1 MPNIDRTRSG
11 NPTLRV
17 IGNALTAGSSATEQM
32 TVRGTVG
39 KTAVLFV
46 LLLISAGWSWWKF
59 FAAGPQAIEP
69 FMMGGVIG
77 GLVLALATVFKPN
90 WAAITAPLYA
100 ILEGLFIGGISALFA
115 LHYGPVVIQAVMLT
129 LGVMAGMLILYASG
143 TIRVTQRFYVGVMAA
158 TFGVMLFYLVTWILS
173 FFHVATGF
181 LFFGSTTS
189 IVISLAFVAIAALNL
204 VLDFDFINRAS
215 KAGAPQYLEWYGAFA
230 LMVTLIWLYLEALR
244 LMANLNGR

>member
-1 MPNIDRTRSG
+1 
-11 NPTLRV
+11 
-17 IGNALTAGSSATEQM
+17 
-32 TVRGTVG
+32 
-39 KTAVLFV
+39 
-46 LLLISAGWSWWKF
+46 
-59 FAAGPQAIEP
+59 
-69 FMMGGVIG
+69 
-77 GLVLALATVFKPN
+77 
-90 WAAITAPLYA
+90 
-100 ILEGLFIGGISALFA
+100 
-115 LHYGPVVIQAVMLT
+115 MLT

-158 TFGVMLFYLVTWILS
+158 TFGVMLFYLATWVLG

-204 VLDFDFINRAS
+204 VLDFDFINRAA

>member
-1 MPNIDRTRSG
+1 MANFNRTRSG

-17 IGNALTAGSSATEQM
+17 LGDALTAGSSATERM
-32 TVRGTVG
+32 TIGGTVG

-46 LLLISAGWSWWKF
+46 LLLISAGWTWWKF
-59 FAAGPQAIEP
+59 STAGPQAVEP
-69 FMMGGVIG
+69 FMMGGMIG

-115 LHYGPVVIQAVMLT
+115 LRYGPVVVEAVMLT

-143 TIRVTQRFYVGVMAA
+143 TIKVTRKFYAGVMAA
-158 TFGVMLFYLVTWILS
+158 TIGVMLFYLVTWVLS
-173 FFHVATGF
+173 LFHVATGF

-189 IVISLAFVAIAALNL
+189 IVISLAFVGIAALNL
-204 VLDFDFINRAS
+204 VLDFDFINRAARS
-215 KAGAPQYLEWYGAFA
+215 GAPQYLEWYGAFA
-230 LMVTLIWLYLEALR
+230 LMVTLVWLYLEALR

>member
-17 IGNALTAGSSATEQM
+17 IGDALTAGSSTTEQM
-32 TVRGTVG
+32 TIRGTVG

-46 LLLISAGWSWWKF
+46 LLLISAGWTWWKF
-59 FAAGPQAIEP
+59 FAAGPQAVEP

-100 ILEGLFIGGISALFA
+100 IVEGLFIGGVSALFA
-115 LHYGPVVIQAVMLT
+115 VHYGPVVLQAVMLT

-158 TFGVMLFYLVTWILS
+158 TFGVMLFYLATWVLG

-204 VLDFDFINRAS
+204 VLDFDFINRAA